1 MEEALRISATNSKN
15 RVEKFIRIKI
25 NGSKHTKNQ
34 RNKKIEKTQKLKKI
48 EKCVYETLKIVARKV
63 VYNNI

>member
-1 MEEALRISATNSKN
+1 MAANTLK
-15 RVEKFIRIKI
+15 IKE
-25 NGSKHTKNQ
+25 TK
-34 RNKKIEKTQKLKKI
+34 KLKKLKKLRKI

>member
-1 MEEALRISATNSKN
+1 MAANTLKIKETKKLKNS
-15 RVEKFIRIKI
+15 
-25 NGSKHTKNQ
+25 
-34 RNKKIEKTQKLKKI
+34 KLKKI